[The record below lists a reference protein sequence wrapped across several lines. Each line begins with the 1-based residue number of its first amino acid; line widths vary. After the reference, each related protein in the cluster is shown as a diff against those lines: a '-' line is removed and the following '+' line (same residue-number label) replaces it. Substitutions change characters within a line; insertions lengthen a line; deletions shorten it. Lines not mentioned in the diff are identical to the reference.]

1 MYELF
6 ADLCDKKG
14 VTPYRVAKDCGFS
27 NVTLSDWKNK
37 GQTPKADKLVKIA
50 RYLGTTVEYL
60 MTGEEPETSGSYYL
74 DEEAAEMAEF
84 LHKNPEYKTLFD
96 ASRKV
101 RPEDIDFVQKMIER
115 TSNYDD

>member
-6 ADLCDKKG
+6 AELCVKKG

-60 MTGEEPETSGSYYL
+60 MTGEEPEGPAFNENDYVRL
-74 DEEAAEMAEF
+74 DERTKSFVDLYLNSDPDARKTVEIF
-84 LHKNPEYKTLFD
+84 LESAQH
-96 ASRKV
+96 
-101 RPEDIDFVQKMIER
+101 R
-115 TSNYDD
+115 T